1 MFTVGLRPRF
11 VPLHAAIIAE
21 GMRKLLFLSPLALS
35 ILTAGLLF
43 GKSAAPPAHHTAS
56 ALPPVTLPSEPGTY
70 AVFYTSMGNIVC
82 RLFAEDAPKTVANFI
97 GLANG
102 TKTWT
107 NPDTNKPM
115 HKPLYSNTT
124 FHRVIPNFM
133 IQGGDPEGTGMGQPG
148 YQFDD
153 EISPNHSFD
162 KPGIL
167 AMANAGPNTNGSQFF
182 ITVAPQERLDGKYS
196 IFGEVVSGQDV
207 VDAISKVP
215 TGVNDKPL
223 TPVKLIRVTIR
234 KMSAKPVP
242 KTASPA
248 QISK

>member
-1 MFTVGLRPRF
+1 
-11 VPLHAAIIAE
+11 
-21 GMRKLLFLSPLALS
+21 MRKLFFLSPIALS
-35 ILTAGLLF
+35 ILTAGLLS
-43 GKSAAPPAHHTAS
+43 GKFAAPPAHHAAP
-56 ALPPVTLPSEPGTY
+56 ALPAVPLPAEPGTY

-82 RLFAEDAPKTVANFI
+82 RLFVQDAPKTVANFI
-97 GLANG
+97 GLATG
-102 TKTWT
+102 TKAWT
-107 NPDTNKPM
+107 DPATGKPRRG
-115 HKPLYSNTT
+115 PLYSNTT

-133 IQGGDPEGTGMGQPG
+133 IQGGDPMGTGMGQPG

-167 AMANAGPNTNGSQFF
+167 AMANSGPNTNGSQFF
-182 ITVAPQERLDGKYS
+182 ITTTPQQRLDGRYS

-207 VDAISKVP
+207 VDAISNVP

-223 TPVKLIRVTIR
+223 TPVKLVRVVIR
-234 KMSAKPVP
+234 KVAAKPAP
-242 KTASPA
+242 RATRPA